1 MNQPLSS
8 STPMS
13 LSSENRCLDAEN
25 QSSVLNSMNTEIKLN
40 TKGGTGASK
49 KALSGR
55 LPGDLA
61 MWFFI
66 LAELTAFALLFS
78 IYAVNR
84 ALYPDIFAAGQAGL
98 DINAGLANT
107 LALLSSSYFV
117 ARAVTSVEHGNN
129 TKGFYELLAAIAM
142 GGVYLVIKILE
153 YKHSI
158 ELGYD
163 LTTNVFYQ
171 YYYLLTAFHFLHVI
185 LGMIILAFVAI
196 KTKKKAYTPDSIMGL
211 ESGACYWHMVD
222 LLWLILFP
230 LVYVLH

>member
-1 MNQPLSS
+1 MDTETDSI
-8 STPMS
+8 TA
-13 LSSENRCLDAEN
+13 SET
-25 QSSVLNSMNTEIKLN
+25 SVS
-40 TKGGTGASK
+40 KGSR
-49 KALSGR
+49 SGR

-61 MWFFI
+61 MWIFI

-84 ALYPDIFAAGQAGL
+84 ALYPDIFAEGQAGL
-98 DINAGLANT
+98 DITSGLANT

-129 TKGFYELLAAIAM
+129 RKGFYELLAAIGM
-142 GGVYLVIKILE
+142 GAVYLVIKILE

-163 LTTNVFYQ
+163 ITTNVFYQ

-196 KTKKKAYTPDSIMGL
+196 KTRKKAYTPDSIMGL

>member
-1 MNQPLSS
+1 MNHTL
-8 STPMS
+8 TPTPAEADTRVDAS
-13 LSSENRCLDAEN
+13 VSADVASVAATPNNRR
-25 QSSVLNSMNTEIKLN
+25 
-40 TKGGTGASK
+40 
-49 KALSGR
+49 GR
-55 LPGDLA
+55 LPGDMA

-84 ALYPDIFAAGQAGL
+84 AMYPEIFAEGQAGL

-107 LALLSSSYFV
+107 LALLTSSYFV
-117 ARAVTSVEHGNN
+117 ARAVTSVEKGACR
-129 TKGFYELLAAIAM
+129 KGFFELLGAIAM
-142 GGVYLVIKILE
+142 GVTYLVIKTLE

-163 LTTNVFYQ
+163 ITTNVFYQ
-171 YYYLLTAFHFLHVI
+171 YYYLLTAFHYLHVV
-185 LGMIILAFVAI
+185 LGMVILIFVAV
-196 KTKKKAYTPDSIMGL
+196 KLLKGAYGPDNFQGL
-211 ESGACYWHMVD
+211 ESGASYWHMVD